1 MTAMATGI
9 LEVGT
14 RDSPILLGINGSPT
28 DSGTV
33 THNAGKFVKYF
44 LVFDSNGDLT
54 ASRIPHLEVHCVQ
67 HSENVFEVHNDSG
80 TAVEVVVVAV
90 FEFFS
95 PGVSGFIPSSEVVLG
110 P

>member
-1 MTAMATGI
+1 MPRMGTGI

-14 RDSPILLGINGSPT
+14 RDSPIALGALGSPT
-28 DSGTV
+28 DRGTV

-44 LVFDSNGDLT
+44 LVFNADGDLT
-54 ASRIPHLEVHCVQ
+54 ASRIPHLEVHCIQ

-95 PGVSGFIPSSEVVLG
+95 PGVSGFIPTSDVALS